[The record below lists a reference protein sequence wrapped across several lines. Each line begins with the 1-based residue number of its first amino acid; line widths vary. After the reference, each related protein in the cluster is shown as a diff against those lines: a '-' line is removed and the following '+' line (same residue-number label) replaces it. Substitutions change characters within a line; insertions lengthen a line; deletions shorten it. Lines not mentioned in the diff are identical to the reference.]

1 MGVAGW
7 VEFRYVAHKL
17 RDFRIKTKH
26 THTRNHTVGLPSAC
40 RVSSKSTSHI
50 SSTIF
55 SFDLN
60 ASINS
65 NTFGAKKQ
73 KSFGTNNKR
82 PVDFFLSCVLCHL
95 SDFGSYSFPFCV
107 LINGLVLK
115 STPAPARLIYESIFL
130 AWAISKFLSF
140 CLWLRM
146 SRAQPIA
153 RCASPEQFER
163 ADSDKQKVSFLPA
176 NWRIRLK

>member
-1 MGVAGW
+1 M
-7 VEFRYVAHKL
+7 AHKL

-26 THTRNHTVGLPSAC
+26 THSGNQTVGLPGSC

-60 ASINS
+60 ASINC

-82 PVDFFLSCVLCHL
+82 AVEFFLSCVLCHL
-95 SDFGSYSFPFCV
+95 SDSGWYSSPFCA

-115 STPAPARLIYESIFL
+115 STPAPARLIYESVL
-130 AWAISKFLSF
+130 LVWAISKFLSSR
-140 CLWLRM
+140 LWLRM
-146 SRAQPIA
+146 SRSQPIA

-163 ADSDKQKVSFLPA
+163 ADSDK
-176 NWRIRLK
+176 